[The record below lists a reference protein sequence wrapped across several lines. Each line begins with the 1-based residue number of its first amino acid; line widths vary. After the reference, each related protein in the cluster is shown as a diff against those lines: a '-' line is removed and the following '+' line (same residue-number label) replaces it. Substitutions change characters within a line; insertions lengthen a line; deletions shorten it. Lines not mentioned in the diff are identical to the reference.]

1 MALDFDPVSH
11 PSLGLPPLDETA
23 GFPAAAA
30 RLRAA
35 TAEVGRRALE
45 AATNGDPTLAER
57 LGETGLRQL
66 LRDTE
71 VWVDRIALSVAAGEP
86 EPMRAFAEQIAP
98 PYRRRRVSM
107 EDATKLAEGFRS
119 AVRSVL
125 TPTEQPAAD
134 AALDAAIA
142 VFAWH
147 RRIAG
152 DARKR
157 NRILQA
163 IYKGA

>member
-1 MALDFDPVSH
+1 VSH

-35 TAEVGRRALE
+35 TGEVGRRALE
-45 AATNGDPTLAER
+45 ATADADPTFAER
-57 LGETGLRQL
+57 LGETALRQL
-66 LRDTE
+66 LRDTAI
-71 VWVDRIALSVAAGEP
+71 WTDRIALSVAAGDP
-86 EPMRAFAEQIAP
+86 EPMRTFAEQIAP

-107 EDATKLAEGFRS
+107 EDLVRLAEGFRA
-119 AVRSVL
+119 AVRTILGPV
-125 TPTEQPAAD
+125 EQVAAD

-142 VFAWH
+142 VFVWH
-147 RRIAG
+147 RRLAG

>member
-1 MALDFDPVSH
+1 MSH

-23 GFPAAAA
+23 GFPVAAS

-45 AATNGDPTLAER
+45 ATTAGDPTLAER
-57 LGETGLRQL
+57 IGETGLRQL

-71 VWVDRIALSVAAGEP
+71 VWVDRIALSVAAGDP

-107 EDATKLAEGFRS
+107 EDATKLAEGFR
-119 AVRSVL
+119 AALRSVL
-125 TPTEQPAAD
+125 TPAEQPTAD

-142 VFAWH
+142 VFVWH